1 MNLEIYMTMMNLG
14 SQLLCFF
21 EFVITNILYHNKNV
35 GSELINMFVV
45 KRRILLLFTVNLV

>member
-1 MNLEIYMTMMNLG
+1 MTMMNLG
-14 SQLLCFF
+14 SPLLCFF